1 MSETKYTTKNEEF
14 KPAREGFESL
24 INELVTENALK
35 KEHGDIES
43 LLYEDGMELLRKL
56 LQAHLTIRTQRE
68 TKQNSVI
75 NSEGE
80 KLTHC
85 RKNCSRKLETKFGEV
100 IVQRIGYSL
109 PSCKSIFPLDAEL
122 NLPPNKYSHGLQKI
136 VAEEAAKSSFD
147 EVVETV
153 DKLTC
158 GHVPKRQAEEL
169 TPAITKDFDLFYE
182 KKRM

>member
-1 MSETKYTTKNEEF
+1 MGETKYTMENEEF
-14 KPAREGFESL
+14 KPAREEFESL
-24 INELVTENALK
+24 INELISENTMK

-68 TKQNSVI
+68 IQKNSAT
-75 NSEGE
+75 NSKGE
-80 KLTHC
+80 KLTRC

-100 IVQRIGYSL
+100 RVQRMGYSL
-109 PSCKSIFPLDAEL
+109 PSCASVFPLDAEL

-182 KKRM
+182 KKRV